1 MSDKKQPT
9 IIQFE
14 PEEFYHAVV
23 DQMLFGVGLE
33 VGHWARTK
41 AEAGKLVQQIERQEI
56 KPDVAIIDT
65 LLEKNHHEGRVIATK
80 LKEILPQIK
89 IIAYTIV
96 EKEPAG
102 EDVTEDWTREHDWAD
117 YVAIKSNR
125 SPTQT
130 IAKGLSDILGVNL
143 DEKQKD
149 PEFEAR

>member
-1 MSDKKQPT
+1 MSDKQKHT

-23 DQMLFGVGLE
+23 DQMLFGVGLG
-33 VGHWARTK
+33 VDHWARTK
-41 AEAGKLVQQIERQEI
+41 VEAGKLVQQIEKGEI

-65 LLEKNHHEGRVIATK
+65 MLEKNHHEGRVVASKLREIA
-80 LKEILPQIK
+80 PGIK

-96 EKEPAG
+96 EQEPPA
-102 EDVTEDWTREHDWAD
+102 EDVTDEWKQEHDWAD

-125 SPTQT
+125 NPAHT
-130 IAKGLSDILGVNL
+130 ISKGLSEILGVDL

-149 PEFEAR
+149 PEFEGR